1 MKKEK
6 FISAVLI
13 ILFIFTGSLFAQQA
27 DNSPEQTNPE
37 QTEKTEKTEKKE
49 EAPEKKPISFNDVME
64 AIWPWPI
71 LSLETGYPEQF
82 SFDIGIET
90 LFIPVGY
97 EDRAGLYFCYSYG
110 KSTNDSFHRFS
121 TGAAYGFMGL
131 FDARVGLGVGL
142 MPRNGD
148 TLNTAFFEAVG
159 RLFVIDLKLLCEFPI
174 SPGNLKEYY
183 YDKYFP
189 LKIKIGLSI

>member
-37 QTEKTEKTEKKE
+37 KTEKKE
-49 EAPEKKPISFNDVME
+49 EAPEKKPVSFDDVMD

-71 LSLETGYPEQF
+71 LSLETGYPELF

-90 LFIPVGY
+90 LFIPVGH

-110 KSTNDSFHRFS
+110 KSKNDSFHRFS
-121 TGAAYGFMGL
+121 TGVAYGFMGL

-142 MPRNGD
+142 MPKNDD
-148 TLNTAFFEAVG
+148 TLHTFFIETSF
-159 RLFVIDLKLLCEFPI
+159 RLFILEIKAVYERPRNPDYLVQYYNSTYDNGLKF
-174 SPGNLKEYY
+174 
-183 YDKYFP
+183 
-189 LKIKIGLSI
+189 KIGISL